1 LTVVASLLLSACGFT
16 PLYATRSDNGGVVTA
31 LAAISVQT
39 PPDRVNRA
47 LRIALEDQLRAN
59 TLVAPQY
66 ALALSSILSEADV
79 AIEQDTEVTR
89 TNLTLRTSFILRDME
104 TNASLYEAK
113 AFAIVAY
120 NRVPSEFANIIAE
133 RDAQERVAKQVAE
146 EVRTK
151 LAIYFERQGS

>member
-1 LTVVASLLLSACGFT
+1 MIAGLFLSACGFT

-31 LAAISVQT
+31 LAAISVQA

-47 LRIALEDQLRAN
+47 LRISLEDQLRAN

-66 ALALSSILSEADV
+66 RLVLSSALSEADV

-89 TNLTLRTSFILRDME
+89 KNLRLRTTFILRDME
-104 TNASLYEAK
+104 TDTALYEAK

-133 RDAQERVAKQVAE
+133 RDAQERVANQVAE
-146 EVRTK
+146 EIRTK

>member
-1 LTVVASLLLSACGFT
+1 MVVIASLAVSACGFT
-16 PLYATRSDNGGVVTA
+16 PLYATRSNNGGVVTA
-31 LAAISVQT
+31 LAAISVQA
-39 PPDRVNRA
+39 PSDRVNRA

-66 ALALSSILSEADV
+66 ALALSSVLSEADV

-89 TNLTLRTSFILRDME
+89 TNLTLRTSFVLRDME
-104 TNASLYEAK
+104 TNASLYDAK

-133 RDAQERVAKQVAE
+133 RDAQERVASKVE
-146 EVRTK
+146 EEIRRK
-151 LAIYFERQGS
+151 LVIYFELQGG

>member
-1 LTVVASLLLSACGFT
+1 VIAGLFLSACGFT

-31 LAAISVQT
+31 LAAISVQA

-47 LRIALEDQLRAN
+47 LRISLEDQLRAN

-66 ALALSSILSEADV
+66 RLVLSSALSEADV

-89 TNLTLRTSFILRDME
+89 KNLRLRTTFILRDME
-104 TNASLYEAK
+104 TDTALYEAK

-133 RDAQERVAKQVAE
+133 RDAQERVANQVAE
-146 EVRTK
+146 EIRTK

>member
-1 LTVVASLLLSACGFT
+1 MVVIASLAVSACGFT
-16 PLYATRSDNGGVVTA
+16 PLYATRNDNGGVVTA
-31 LAAISVQT
+31 LAAITVQA
-39 PPDRVNRA
+39 PSDRVNRA

-66 ALALSSILSEADV
+66 ALALSSVLSEADV

-89 TNLTLRTSFILRDME
+89 TNLTLRTSFVLRDME
-104 TNASLYEAK
+104 TNAPLYEAK

-133 RDAQERVAKQVAE
+133 RDAQARVAKQVAE
-146 EVRTK
+146 EIRTK
-151 LAIYFERQGS
+151 VAIYFERQGA